1 MRKQT
6 TLLLALLVIAVFLPT
21 AYANSASATMNVSVQ
36 VIARTIVTVGQQP
49 AAIDVTA
56 RDIQRGY
63 IDLPAAVAFQV
74 RSNARNGYVLQFEPV
89 GGPFSRAQ
97 VKWGN
102 STAVVGA
109 DGSWLSRSPQSGTA
123 TGLLDVRLVLS
134 ADAAPGSYA
143 WPIRFDANS
152 L

>member
-6 TLLLALLVIAVFLPT
+6 TLLLSLLVIAAFLPN
-21 AYANSASATMNVSVQ
+21 AYANSTSATMNVSVQ

-89 GGPFSRAQ
+89 AGPFSRAQ
-97 VKWGN
+97 VKWDN
-102 STAVVGA
+102 STATVGA
-109 DGSWLSRSPQSGTA
+109 DGTWITRSSQPGIA
-123 TGLLDVRLVLS
+123 TGVLDVRLVLA
-134 ADAAPGSYA
+134 ADAEPGSYA

>member
-1 MRKQT
+1 MMAKQRT
-6 TLLLALLVIAVFLPT
+6 ILLSLFAIAAYLPP
-21 AYANSASATMNVSVQ
+21 ASPNSTSATMNVSVQ

-56 RDIQRGY
+56 KDIQRGY

-74 RSNARNGYVLQFEPV
+74 RSNARNGYALQFEPV
-89 GGPFSRAQ
+89 AGPFSRAH

-109 DGSWLSRSPQSGTA
+109 DGSWLSRSYQSGTA
-123 TGLLDVRLVLS
+123 TG
-134 ADAAPGSYA
+134 
-143 WPIRFDANS
+143 
-152 L
+152 